1 MPIVPINPEK
11 IAPPAANYQH
21 GILAEGASRIL
32 HTSGVVPVK
41 PDGTVPEDISEQAE
55 VIWKNVASILEEASM
70 SISDIVSVTTYVVPD
85 QDLSKIMSAR
95 DTTLG
100 SHKAA
105 STLLVVAQLA
115 QESWKMEVAVV
126 AISDS

>member
-55 VIWKNVASILEEASM
+55 VIWKNI
-70 SISDIVSVTTYVVPD
+70 
-85 QDLSKIMSAR
+85 

>member
-1 MPIVPINPEK
+1 
-11 IAPPAANYQH
+11 
-21 GILAEGASRIL
+21 
-32 HTSGVVPVK
+32 
-41 PDGTVPEDISEQAE
+41 
-55 VIWKNVASILEEASM
+55 M

-85 QDLSKIMSAR
+85 QDLPKIMSAR

-100 SHKAA
+100 SQKAA

>member
-1 MPIVPINPEK
+1 MPIVPINPKE

-21 GILAEGASRIL
+21 GMLAEGASRIL
-32 HTSGVVPVK
+32 HTSGVVPIK
-41 PDGTVPEDISEQAE
+41 PDGTVPDDISEQAG
-55 VIWKNVASILEEASM
+55 VIWKNIVSILEEASM
-70 SISDIVSVTTYVVPD
+70 KISDIVSVTTYVVPD

-95 DTTLG
+95 DSTFG
-100 SHKAA
+100 SHQAA
-105 STLLVVAQLA
+105 STLLVVSQLA